1 MGRPRLAEAYP
12 RTPPGWTVTERR
24 TAGPFTT
31 HVTYR
36 KPDGSSAAWSS
47 RYRRKHASRL
57 RGTGWWIG
65 VLFAIGSTCFL
76 VGPFPGFVQLV
87 GSEADASVFFIGS
100 IFFTSAALLQYLE
113 AANAGDE
120 GEAHRRLRLL
130 TFEPRRIDWWI
141 TGSQLTGTVFF
152 NINTY
157 RALQS
162 AIDDSAVDRLIWRP
176 DAIGSALFLISGVLA
191 FYEVRAGGLR
201 IGQRSREW
209 RIATV
214 NLLGCILFAVSAVAS
229 YVVPETGNVADLAAA
244 NVSTS
249 LGALCFLIGS
259 LLLLPEA
266 AAGSPDRDKAAR
278 APIVSDSPG

>member
-1 MGRPRLAEAYP
+1 M
-12 RTPPGWTVTERR
+12 TRR
-24 TAGPFTT
+24 TVGPFTT

-36 KPDGSSAAWSS
+36 RPDGTTADWSS
-47 RYRRKHASRL
+47 RYRRKHSSRL

-65 VLFAIGSTCFL
+65 VLFAIGSACFL
-76 VGPFPGFVQLV
+76 VGPFPGLVQLV
-87 GSEADASVFFIGS
+87 GSEADGVVFFVGS

-120 GEAHRRLRLL
+120 GKPRRRLRLL
-130 TFEPRRIDWWI
+130 TFEPRRVDWWI
-141 TGSQLTGTVFF
+141 TVSQLIGTVFF

-176 DAIGSALFLISGVLA
+176 DAIGSALFLISGLLA

-209 RIATV
+209 RIAIV
-214 NLLGCILFAVSAVAS
+214 NLLGCILFGVSAVAS
-229 YVVPETGNVADLAAA
+229 RVLPDTGGVADLAAA
-244 NVSTS
+244 NASTA
-249 LGALCFLIGS
+249 LGGLCFLIGS

-266 AAGSPDRDKAAR
+266 RAGSADREEASGV
-278 APIVSDSPG
+278 PIVSDSLR

>member
-12 RTPPGWTVTERR
+12 RTPPGWTVVARR

-36 KPDGSSAAWSS
+36 KPDGSSAHWSS
-47 RYRRKHASRL
+47 RYRRKHSSRL
-57 RGTGWWIG
+57 RGTSWWIG
-65 VLFAIGSTCFL
+65 VLFAIGSACFL

-87 GSEADASVFFIGS
+87 GAEADGMVFFVGS

-113 AANAGDE
+113 AANATEQG
-120 GEAHRRLRLL
+120 APRRRLRLL

-141 TGSQLTGTVFF
+141 TGSQLIGTVFF

-176 DAIGSALFLISGVLA
+176 DAIGSALFLLSGVLA
-191 FYEVRAGGLR
+191 FYEIRAGGLR

-229 YVVPETGNVADLAAA
+229 YVVPDTGSVADLAAA
-244 NVSTS
+244 NVSTA

-266 AAGSPDRDKAAR
+266 RAESPDRDDASMTT
-278 APIVSDSPG
+278 IVSDSVG